1 MEQANK
7 VEFGSILNGLAAIK
21 PGAKLTPEA
30 LDVWWAS
37 FADWSIEDFRSAAA
51 RLAKTHEFMPNPYHF
66 EQLRKASQI
75 TAPEAWTLVL
85 EAARGHAPRPQD
97 PRIEAAVRALGGYNA
112 IAMSKTDSTHFLEK
126 RFAEHYESISDA
138 EDVRE
143 SVPNLAGPSRLGL
156 QSITKLLGDLS

>member
-1 MEQANK
+1 MLPANK
-7 VEFGSILNGLAAIK
+7 PDFAAILNGLAAVK
-21 PGAKLTPEA
+21 PGSKLTPEA

-51 RLAKTHEFMPNPYHF
+51 RLAKTHEFMPNPFHF
-66 EQLRKASQI
+66 EQLRKSSRL
-75 TAPEAWTLVL
+75 TAGEAWADVL
-85 EAARGHAPRPQD
+85 EMARSGWDAKHED
-97 PRIEAAVRALGGYNA
+97 PRVNLAIRAIGGLRNVS
-112 IAMSKTDSTHFLEK
+112 MSRTDQTHFLEK

-143 SVPNLAGPSRLGL
+143 SVPNLAGPSRL